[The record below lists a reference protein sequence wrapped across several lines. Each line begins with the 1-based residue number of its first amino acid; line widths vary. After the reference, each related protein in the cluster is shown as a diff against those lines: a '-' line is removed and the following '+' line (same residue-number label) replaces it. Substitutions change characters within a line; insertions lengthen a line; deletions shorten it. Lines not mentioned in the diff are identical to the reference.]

1 MLGIMIIV
9 IKVYFPVRIKEKTY
23 TGKTA
28 SKEPKSSAR
37 RTSESIGLQVLV
49 NFINKK

>member
-1 MLGIMIIV
+1 MPTV
-9 IKVYFPVRIKEKTY
+9 IKVNFPVRIKEKKTY
-23 TGKTA
+23 TGKIA

-37 RTSESIGLQVLV
+37 WTSESIGLQVLV